1 MAIVY
6 GNVENIIW
14 GEDGEFPFSAYI
26 DRVKEEAK
34 NMKSHFKIKICTKEE
49 GQKEFI
55 PKSLY
60 IVNRNKD
67 TTKLGEKT
75 ISKLN
80 EVISN
85 NFDGQVK
92 IDFIH
97 SSKPDIM
104 LASFTRRLCI
114 EQIQKKG
121 KPMAY
126 IDFDE
131 MIFDENNKN
140 SSLKNVIIRC
150 IENAKE
156 DGNRLRVE
164 IRTKASGATSTRQE
178 HCFSVDAN
186 EKYIELIMNSVS
198 ERLKSSPSEDFSG
211 EIRLNFYAHG
221 QASIKYGSFT
231 RQIKQTSNKEKSTLF
246 EYKTPI
252 GFAEPERKPLNW
264 PFNFEDDEYQTEMEE
279 DYSYEDQYNDFY
291 DFEDYEN
298 PNVIGSQKSLI
309 EALAVA
315 ECLREENETLNRRI
329 DTLLAIITNLTR

>member
-26 DRVKEEAK
+26 DRVKAEAK
-34 NMKSHFKIKICTKEE
+34 NMKSHFKIKICTKEKKQE
-49 GQKEFI
+49 EFI
-55 PKSLY
+55 PKALY

-80 EVISN
+80 EVIPN
-85 NFDGQVK
+85 DFDGQIK

-114 EQIQKKG
+114 EKIQKKG
-121 KPMAY
+121 KTMAY
-126 IDFDE
+126 IDFDG
-131 MIFDENNKN
+131 MIFDESSKN
-140 SSLKNVIIRC
+140 SSLRSVIKRC

-164 IRTKASGATSTRQE
+164 IRSKASGTTSTRQE
-178 HCFSVDAN
+178 HCFSVDAD
-186 EKYIELIMNSVS
+186 EKHIELIMNTVS

-231 RQIKQTSNKEKSTLF
+231 RQIKSHEELNST
-246 EYKTPI
+246 
-252 GFAEPERKPLNW
+252 PERAPFDW
-264 PFNFEDDEYQTEMEE
+264 PFNFEDDEYQMEME
-279 DYSYEDQYNDFY
+279 DNYSYEDQYNDFY
-291 DFEDYEN
+291 EFEDYEN
-298 PNVIGSQKSLI
+298 PNIIGSQKSLI
-309 EALAVA
+309 EALASV

-329 DTLLAIITNLTR
+329 DTLLTIITNLTR

>member
-1 MAIVY
+1 MTIVY
-6 GNVENIIW
+6 GNVENVIW

-26 DRVKEEAK
+26 DRVKAEAK
-34 NMKSHFKIKICTKEE
+34 NMKSHFKIKICTKEKNQE
-49 GQKEFI
+49 EFI
-55 PKSLY
+55 PKALY

-67 TTKLGEKT
+67 TTKLGEQT

-85 NFDGQVK
+85 DFDGQIK

-104 LASFTRRLCI
+104 LGSFTRRVCI
-114 EQIQKKG
+114 EKIQKKG
-121 KPMAY
+121 KTMAY

-131 MIFDENNKN
+131 MIFDESNKD
-140 SSLKNVIIRC
+140 SSLKNVIKRC

-164 IRTKASGATSTRQE
+164 IRTKASGTTSTRQE
-178 HCFSVDAN
+178 HCFSVDAD
-186 EKYIELIMNSVS
+186 KKHIELIMNSVS

-221 QASIKYGSFT
+221 QTSLKYGSFT
-231 RQIKQTSNKEKSTLF
+231 RQIKPIEESNFPHGVPFNQHRMSSM
-246 EYKTPI
+246 
-252 GFAEPERKPLNW
+252 NW
-264 PFNFEDDEYQTEMEE
+264 PFDFEDDEYQMEMEE
-279 DYSYEDQYNDFY
+279 DYSYEDQYNYFTD
-291 DFEDYEN
+291 N
-298 PNVIGSQKSLI
+298 PNVIESQRNLM
-309 EALAVA
+309 EALATV

-329 DTLLAIITNLTR
+329 DTLLTIITNLTR